1 MLWKIMKER
10 YISMSD
16 TRKEVKKEVKKTSTK
31 KAPAKTKT
39 VKKVAKPSA
48 KKVEKKVTT
57 KKDNKKKRLSS
68 ENILLM
74 VFLLL
79 LIVVIV
85 LTIMVFN
92 RRNEFKKEPNANL
105 VIPVFKVGEV
115 NNVSLNIT
123 SLVKDGEYILKIAN
137 YKNGKI
143 NQEEF
148 NYSLT
153 IENESNAI
161 IEVTKDSDAK
171 NLMGN
176 EKAIKVEE
184 QVLSKDK
191 KDEDY
196 YHIRVVSDDGVKDSD
211 KLNIRVES

>member
-1 MLWKIMKER
+1 MAE
-10 YISMSD
+10 
-16 TRKEVKKEVKKTSTK
+16 TKKEVKKTSTK
-31 KAPAKTKT
+31 KTPAKAKT
-39 VKKVAKPSA
+39 VKKATGSSA
-48 KKVEKKVTT
+48 KKVEKKVATKRVEKKATT
-57 KKDNKKKRLSS
+57 KKNDKKKGLSS

-74 VFLLL
+74 IFLVL

-85 LTIMVFN
+85 LTVMVFN
-92 RRNEFKKEPNANL
+92 KRNEFKKEPNANL
-105 VIPVFKVGEV
+105 VVPVFKTGEV
-115 NNVSLNIT
+115 NNVSLNVT
-123 SLVKDGEYILKIAN
+123 SLAKDGEYVLKIAN
-137 YKNGKI
+137 YKSGKI

-148 NYSLT
+148 KYNLI

-191 KDEDY
+191 KDADY
-196 YHIRVVSDDGVKDSD
+196 YHIKVVSDDGVKSSD